1 MGQGTTIER
10 TSLKTR
16 LRKAD
21 RGAAARTRKAAA
33 GAEQTAPSANIP
45 LEERIQGANRSPMAG
60 YVGEMMR
67 MVATMPLGEYFA
79 SADGRYDS
87 PCGFDTMCGRLRDAT
102 RQVIEL
108 KPGENETMRP
118 ITVPLTERTTVGN
131 AAWRL
136 WTLLCLLLKRDVDC
150 LWDPCDGKDLT
161 HGVMPALDWLAMP
174 LVRAYDG
181 FPGQPGQGVPERGS
195 LAWRLRSASR
205 RSRGGMHPAESRGA
219 MDAVSRLSRVSLSD
233 FFDGYMSLGVHKLT
247 EDESVEDVREGM
259 FTRVDRLDLDGDAAL
274 GKVLK
279 AQSDAMLVAMRGCAV
294 DPKAATVLAD
304 GEDGESE
311 TDVRVTMF
319 MMPMA
324 ELRNAG
330 VWTV

>member
-1 MGQGTTIER
+1 MGRTEQENTTER

-21 RGAAARTRKAAA
+21 RGGAARAREA
-33 GAEQTAPSANIP
+33 GAGAGQAASNGHIP
-45 LEERIQGANRSPMAG
+45 LEERLQGANRSPMAG

-79 SADGRYDS
+79 AVDVSAGSQRS
-87 PCGFDTMCGRLRDAT
+87 FDTMRRHLRDAT

-108 KPGENETMRP
+108 RPGENETTRP
-118 ITVPLTERTTVGN
+118 ITAPLTERTTVGN

-136 WTLLCLLLKRDVDC
+136 WTLLALLWKRDVDC
-150 LWDPCDGKDLT
+150 LWDPCDGRDLT

-181 FPGQPGQGVPERGS
+181 FPGQPGQDVPERMD

-205 RSRGGMHPAESRGA
+205 RSRGGMRPAESKGA

-233 FFDGYMSLGVHKLT
+233 FFDGYMSLGVHKLI

-259 FTRVDRLDLDGDAAL
+259 FARVDRLDLDGDAAL

-279 AQSDAMLVAMRGCAV
+279 AQSDAMFVAMRGCAV
-294 DPKAATVLAD
+294 DPKAATVLAN
-304 GEDGESE
+304 GEDGANE
-311 TDVRVTMF
+311 TDARVTMF

-324 ELRNAG
+324 ELRGAG
-330 VWTV
+330 V